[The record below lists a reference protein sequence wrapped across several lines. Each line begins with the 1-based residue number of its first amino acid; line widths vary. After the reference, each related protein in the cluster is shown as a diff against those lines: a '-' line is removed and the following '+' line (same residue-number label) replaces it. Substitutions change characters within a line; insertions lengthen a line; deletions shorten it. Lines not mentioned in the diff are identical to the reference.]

1 MTLTTLVYGSSANLR
16 EAAIHAAIEDD
27 LERSGVC
34 LSTALIL
41 EGLSDGKLATL
52 PHELEDQLDIKR
64 IAPGCFCCIGN
75 LTLRVTLNRLLR
87 KPPARLYISIADS
100 THLAQIRDFLCQPPY
115 DALLEMTPNL
125 AA

>member
-1 MTLTTLVYGSSANLR
+1 MTLTTLVSGSSANLR
-16 EAAIHAAIEDD
+16 EAAIQSSIEQD
-27 LERSGVC
+27 LARNGAH

-41 EGLSDGKLATL
+41 EGLPDGKPAAPQLH
-52 PHELEDQLDIKR
+52 HELDIKR

-100 THLAQIRDFLCQPPY
+100 THLAQLRNFLCAPPY
-115 DALLEMTPNL
+115 AALLEMTPDL
-125 AA
+125 VV